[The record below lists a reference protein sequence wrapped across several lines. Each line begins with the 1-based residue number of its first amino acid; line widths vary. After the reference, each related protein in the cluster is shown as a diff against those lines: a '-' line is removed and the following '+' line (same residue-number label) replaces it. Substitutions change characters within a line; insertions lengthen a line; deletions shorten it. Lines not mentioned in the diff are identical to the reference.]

1 MDQPFAHTLSFDDLE
16 VLVLVEN
23 GGATPREVADSLG
36 MELEETKAL
45 FTTLCGAVCS
55 LARRNPPPSS
65 SPPWPPTQPRPGSDM
80 CSDCSCGQPTPAPSP
95 VVAPRA
101 RRTLE
106 LHHNLLHRNDTLAAA
121 NRERFAAAGLLVLNV
136 LSAPGSGKTAL
147 LERVARQWNSGPVGV
162 IVGDLATD
170 NDALRLRAAGA
181 RAVQIQTGDLCHL
194 EASLVG
200 RAFDQLDAAGM
211 ELLLIEN
218 VGNLVCPTA
227 FDLGERL
234 RLALLSVTEGE
245 DKPLKYPALFKSAD
259 AVVINKVDI
268 AAAVGFDRAAALANL
283 AAVAPQAR
291 IFELSARTGEG
302 LDALLHW
309 LSHHRQP
316 EPQPKPQPVPTP
328 A

>member
-1 MDQPFAHTLSFDDLE
+1 
-16 VLVLVEN
+16 
-23 GGATPREVADSLG
+23 
-36 MELEETKAL
+36 
-45 FTTLCGAVCS
+45 
-55 LARRNPPPSS
+55 
-65 SPPWPPTQPRPGSDM
+65 M
-80 CSDCSCGQPTPAPSP
+80 CSDCSCGQPTPTPAPVAAPSP
-95 VVAPRA
+95 VDAPSP

-106 LHHNLLHRNDTLAAA
+106 LHHNLLHRNDTLASA

-170 NDALRLRAAGA
+170 NDAHRLRSAGA

-291 IFELSARTGEG
+291 IFELSARTGQG

-309 LSHHRQP
+309 LSHHRQS
-316 EPQPKPQPVPTP
+316 EPQPEPQPVPTP

>member
-1 MDQPFAHTLSFDDLE
+1 
-16 VLVLVEN
+16 
-23 GGATPREVADSLG
+23 
-36 MELEETKAL
+36 
-45 FTTLCGAVCS
+45 
-55 LARRNPPPSS
+55 
-65 SPPWPPTQPRPGSDM
+65 M
-80 CSDCSCGQPTPAPSP
+80 CSHCSCGQPTATVKP
-95 VVAPRA
+95 PRA
-101 RRTLE
+101 RRNLE
-106 LHHNLLHRNDTLAAA
+106 LQHKLLHRNDTEATH

-136 LSAPGSGKTAL
+136 LSAPGAGKTAL
-147 LERVARQWNSGPVGV
+147 LERVARQWSPGPVGV

-170 NDALRLRAAGA
+170 NDARRLRAAGA

-194 EASLVG
+194 EAALVG
-200 RAFDQLDAAGM
+200 RAFDQLDTTGM

-245 DKPLKYPALFKSAD
+245 DKPLKYPALFKSTD

-268 AAAVGFDRAAALANL
+268 AEAVGFDRAAALASL
-283 AAVAPQAR
+283 AAVAPRAR
-291 IFELSARTGEG
+291 IFELSARTGDG
-302 LDALLHW
+302 VDALLHW

-316 EPQPKPQPVPTP
+316 VPTP

>member
-1 MDQPFAHTLSFDDLE
+1 
-16 VLVLVEN
+16 
-23 GGATPREVADSLG
+23 
-36 MELEETKAL
+36 
-45 FTTLCGAVCS
+45 
-55 LARRNPPPSS
+55 
-65 SPPWPPTQPRPGSDM
+65 M
-80 CSDCSCGQPTPAPSP
+80 CSDCSCGQPTSTLSP
-95 VVAPRA
+95 VAPARA

-106 LHHNLLHRNDTLAAA
+106 LHHNLLHRNDTLAGY

-170 NDALRLRAAGA
+170 NDARRLRSAGA

-200 RAFDQLDAAGM
+200 RAFDQLDTAGM

-245 DKPLKYPALFKSAD
+245 DKPLKYPALFKSTD

-268 AAAVGFDRAAALANL
+268 AEAVGFDRAAALASL
-283 AAVAPQAR
+283 AAVAPRAR
-291 IFELSARTGEG
+291 IFELSARTGDG
-302 LDALLHW
+302 VDALLHW

-316 EPQPKPQPVPTP
+316 VPTP